1 MPELKG
7 GQFMQVGDIVS
18 WMCSSQTFYGVIL
31 KTKEHYHKSRRQH
44 YVHFMNPI
52 FHDDWLQE
60 KELGLGEMEQASPR
74 RLEQASLYMERAQ

>member
-1 MPELKG
+1 M
-7 GQFMQVGDIVS
+7 S

-60 KELGLGEMEQASPR
+60 KELGLGERVSPR
-74 RLEQASLYMERAQ
+74 REKQARLYTECKKVI

>member
-1 MPELKG
+1 
-7 GQFMQVGDIVS
+7 MQVGDIVS
-18 WMCSSQTFYGVIL
+18 KMFSSQTFYGVIL

-44 YVHFMNPI
+44 YIHFMNPI
-52 FHDDWLQE
+52 FHDCWYEE

>member
-1 MPELKG
+1 
-7 GQFMQVGDIVS
+7 MQVGDIVS
-18 WMCSSQTFYGVIL
+18 KMFSSQTFYGVIL

-52 FHDDWLQE
+52 FDDCWYEE

-74 RLEQASLYMERAQ
+74 RLEQASLHMERS